1 MARFFIDRPIFA
13 WVLAIITMLAGIV
26 AVLTLPIAQHPTI
39 APPAIAITANYPG
52 ASSKTLEDTVTQVIE
67 QKMKG
72 LDRLSYIASTSESTG
87 SVTITLTFETGTDPD
102 TAQVQVQNKLS
113 LATPLLPQEV
123 QQQGVQ
129 VAKSAANYLNVL
141 AFISEDGKLSGSD
154 LSDYVAANVQDPI
167 SRVDGVG
174 DTLLFGSQ
182 YAMRLWLDPA
192 KLNSFKLTPLDVK
205 AAVQAQNAQVS
216 AGQLGGLPAVPGQQ
230 LNATITAQT
239 RLKTAEE
246 FEAILLRTQ
255 ADGSAVRLRDV
266 ARVELGS
273 EGYTSVARFNGKPA
287 AGLAIK
293 LATGANALAT
303 VKGIDA
309 KLEELSRFFPPGV
322 KVIKPYDTTPFVRI
336 SIEEVIKTLVEA
348 VVLVFLVMYL
358 FLQNFRATLIPTI
371 AVPVVLMG
379 TFGVLAAFGYSLN
392 TLTMLA
398 MVLAI
403 GLLVDD
409 AIVVVENVERVMSEE
424 GLSPLEATRKSM
436 GQITGAL
443 VGVALVLAAVF
454 VPMAFF
460 GGSTGVIYRQFTVT
474 IVSAMTL
481 SVLVAMILT
490 PALCA
495 TLLKPVAKGH
505 ALATTG
511 FFGAF
516 NRAFDR
522 GNRRY
527 QGVVRHML
535 GRGWRYMA
543 GYAVLVAVVAL
554 VFSKIPA
561 GFLPEEDQGTLFTL
575 VQLPPG
581 ATQARTLEVLEQV
594 DHHFL
599 VEQKDAV
606 DSIFSVA
613 GFSFAGSGQNAGF
626 AFVKLKPWGDRVRPE
641 LKAAAVANRAMAVL
655 STIRNASVFA
665 IVPPAVSELGN
676 ASGFDLMLQDRAN
689 LGHAALMQARNQL
702 LGALMKEPGLV
713 AVRPNGMEDAPEFR
727 LDIDEHKV
735 GALGLTMSDVNTTFS
750 TAWGSNYVNDFIDR
764 GRVKKVFLQA
774 DAPFRMLPGDIDHW
788 FVRNAAGTMVPFSA
802 FATAGWTSGSPRLER
817 YNGVP
822 SVEILGMALP
832 GAMSSGQALDLV
844 ERHAAALPAG
854 IGYEWTGVSRQERE
868 AGGQAGLLYAVSI
881 LVVFLCLAALYESW
895 SIPFSVI
902 LVVPLGVLGTLLGAV
917 LTWKMNDVY
926 FQVGLLT
933 TVGLASKNAILIV
946 EFAKELHAKGMSTL
960 DAAIAA
966 ARLRLRP
973 ILMTS
978 LAFILGVLPL
988 MVSKG
993 AGAGAQNALGTAVVG
1008 GMVSGTVL
1016 AIFFVPLFYVV
1027 VQGLFGRAKAPAVTP
1042 GEGGTSTSTS
1052 TGTGNGTDTP
1062 TTPLLNEGH

>member
-1 MARFFIDRPIFA
+1 MARFFIDRPVFA
-13 WVLAIITMLAGIV
+13 WVLAIITMLAGV
-26 AVLTLPIAQHPTI
+26 MAVLTLPIAQYPTI
-39 APPAIAITANYPG
+39 APPAIAISANYPG

-72 LDRLSYIASTSESTG
+72 LDRLSYIASTSESSG
-87 SVTITLTFETGTDPD
+87 SVTITLTFENGTDPD
-102 TAQVQVQNKLS
+102 TAQVQVQNKLA

-129 VAKSAANYLNVL
+129 VTKSANNFLNVL
-141 AFISEDGKLSGSD
+141 AFVSEDGKLNGSD

-174 DTLLFGSQ
+174 DTTLFGAQ
-182 YAMRLWLDPA
+182 YAMRIWLDPS
-192 KLNSFKLTPLDVK
+192 KLNSFNLTPLDVK
-205 AAVQAQNAQVS
+205 TAIQAQNAQVS
-216 AGQLGGLPAVPGQQ
+216 AGQLGGLPSAANQQ

-239 RLKTAEE
+239 RMKTAEE
-246 FEAILLRTQ
+246 FASILLRTQ
-255 ADGSAVRLRDV
+255 SSGAAVRLSDV
-266 ARVELGS
+266 ARIELGGES
-273 EGYTSVARFNGKPA
+273 YNMVSRFNGKPA

-293 LATGANALAT
+293 LATGANALNT
-303 VKGIDA
+303 VKAIDA
-309 KLEELSRFFPPGV
+309 KMAELSKFLPQGV

-336 SIEEVIKTLVEA
+336 SIQEVVKTLVEA
-348 VVLVFLVMYL
+348 VVLVFVVMYL

-495 TLLKPVAKGH
+495 TLLKPVEKGH
-505 ALATTG
+505 GLANTG
-511 FFGAF
+511 VFGIF

-522 GNRRY
+522 SNRGY
-527 QGVVRHML
+527 QGLVQRMLKHGWRWML
-535 GRGWRYMA
+535 G
-543 GYAVLVAVVAL
+543 YAILVML
-554 VFSKIPA
+554 VGFVFTKLPA
-561 GFLPEEDQGTLFTL
+561 GFLPDEDQGTLFAI

-581 ATQARTLEVLEQV
+581 ATQSNTEKVLEQV
-594 DHHFL
+594 QHHFL
-599 VEQKDAV
+599 EEQKDAV
-606 DSIFSVA
+606 DSVFSVA
-613 GFSFAGSGQNAGF
+613 GFSFAGSGQNTGF
-626 AFVKLKPWGDRVRPE
+626 AFIKLKPWDERTAPG
-641 LKAAAVANRAMAVL
+641 LKAQAVANKAMAAL
-655 STIRNASVFA
+655 SQIKNASVFTFA
-665 IVPPAVSELGN
+665 PPAVSELGN

-689 LGHAALMQARNQL
+689 LGHDALMQARNQL
-702 LGALMKEPGLV
+702 LAALMKEPGLV
-713 AVRPNGMEDAPEFR
+713 AVRPNGMEDTPQFR
-727 LDIDEHKV
+727 LDIDEQKA
-735 GALGLTMSDVNTTFS
+735 GALGLSMSDINNTFA
-750 TAWGSNYVNDFIDR
+750 TAWGSSYVNDFLDK

-774 DAPFRMLPGDIDHW
+774 DAPHRMVPEDIDKW
-788 FVRNAAGTMVPFSA
+788 FVRNSSGTMVPFSA
-802 FATAGWTSGSPRLER
+802 FSTSGWTTGSPRLER

-822 SVEILGMALP
+822 SVEILGMAMP
-832 GAMSSGQALDLV
+832 GTLSSGQALDLV
-844 ERHAAALPAG
+844 ERHAAELPAG
-854 IGYEWTGVSRQERE
+854 IGFEWTGISRQER
-868 AGGQAGLLYAVSI
+868 ASGGQAMLLYAVSI

-895 SIPFSVI
+895 SIPFSVL
-902 LVVPLGVLGTLLGAV
+902 LVVPLGVLGTLAGAI

-946 EFAKELHAKGMSTL
+946 EFAKELHAHGMSL
-960 DAAIAA
+960 VESAITA
-966 ARLRLRP
+966 ARMRLRP

-988 MVSKG
+988 MISKG

-1016 AIFFVPLFYVV
+1016 AIFFVPLFFVI
-1027 VQGLFGRAKAPAVTP
+1027 VQKQFDRAHHLPLAAEPVVTP
-1042 GEGGTSTSTS
+1042 VLS
-1052 TGTGNGTDTP
+1052 
-1062 TTPLLNEGH
+1062 EGH

>member
-13 WVLAIITMLAGIV
+13 WVLAIITMLAGV
-26 AVLTLPIAQHPTI
+26 MAVLTLPIAQYPTI
-39 APPAIAITANYPG
+39 APPAIAISATYPG
-52 ASSKTLEDTVTQVIE
+52 ASSKTLEDSVTQVIE

-72 LDRLSYIASTSESTG
+72 LDKLSYIASTSESSG
-87 SVTITLTFETGTDPD
+87 SVTITLTFENGTDPD
-102 TAQVQVQNKLS
+102 TAQVQVQNKLA

-123 QQQGVQ
+123 QQQGVR
-129 VAKSAANYLNVL
+129 VTKSANNFLNVL
-141 AFISEDGKLSGSD
+141 AFVSEDGKLNGSD

-167 SRVDGVG
+167 SRVEGVG
-174 DTLLFGSQ
+174 DTMLFGSQ
-182 YAMRLWLDPA
+182 YAMRIWLDPS
-192 KLNSFKLTPLDVK
+192 KLNSFNLTPLDVK
-205 AAVQAQNAQVS
+205 NAIQAQNAQVS
-216 AGQLGGLPAVPGQQ
+216 AGQLGGLPSTASQQ

-239 RLKTAEE
+239 RMKTADE
-246 FEAILLRTQ
+246 FAGILLRTQ
-255 ADGSAVRLRDV
+255 ASGAAVRLSDV
-266 ARVELGS
+266 ARIELGGES
-273 EGYTSVARFNGKPA
+273 YDTVARFNGKPA

-293 LATGANALAT
+293 LATGANALNT
-303 VKGIDA
+303 VKAVDA
-309 KLEELSRFFPPGV
+309 KLAELSKFFPQGM

-336 SIEEVIKTLVEA
+336 SIEEVVKTLIEA
-348 VVLVFLVMYL
+348 VVLVFVVMYL
-358 FLQNFRATLIPTI
+358 FLQNFRATLISTI
-371 AVPVVLMG
+371 AVPVVLLG
-379 TFGVLAAFGYSLN
+379 TFGVLAVFGYSLN

-481 SVLVAMILT
+481 SVLVAMVLT

-495 TLLKPVAKGH
+495 TLLKPVPKGH
-505 ALATTG
+505 GLATKG

-522 GNRRY
+522 SNRDY
-527 QGVVRHML
+527 QSVVQRML
-535 GRGWRYMA
+535 KRSGRWMV
-543 GYAVLVAVVAL
+543 GYAIVVVAVGF
-554 VFSKIPA
+554 VFTKIPA
-561 GFLPEEDQGTLFTL
+561 GFLPDEDQGTLFAI

-581 ATQARTLEVLEQV
+581 ATQSNTVKVLDQV
-594 DHHFL
+594 QHHFL
-599 VEQKDAV
+599 EEQKDAV
-606 DSIFSVA
+606 DAIFTVA
-613 GFSFAGSGQNAGF
+613 GFSFAGSGQNTGF
-626 AFVKLKPWGDRVRPE
+626 AFVKLKPWGDRTAPG
-641 LKAAAVANRAMAVL
+641 LKAQAVANKAMGAL
-655 STIRNASVFA
+655 SQIRNASVFA
-665 IVPPAVSELGN
+665 FAPPAVSELGN

-689 LGHAALMQARNQL
+689 LGHDALMAARNQL

-727 LDIDEHKV
+727 LEIDEHKA
-735 GALGLTMSDVNTTFS
+735 GSLGLSMADINNTFS
-750 TAWGSNYVNDFIDR
+750 VAWGSSYVNDFLDK

-774 DAPFRMLPGDIDHW
+774 DAPHRMVPEDINKW
-788 FVRNAAGTMVPFSA
+788 FVRNSSGTMVPFSA
-802 FATAGWTSGSPRLER
+802 FSTSRWTTGSPRLER

-832 GAMSSGQALDLV
+832 GALSSGQALDLV
-844 ERHAAALPAG
+844 ERHAAELPAG
-854 IGYEWTGVSRQERE
+854 IGFEWTGVSRQERE
-868 AGGQAGLLYAVSI
+868 AGGQAMLLYAVSI

-895 SIPFSVI
+895 SIPFSVL
-902 LVVPLGVLGTLLGAV
+902 LVVPLGVLGTLAAAV

-946 EFAKELHAKGMSTL
+946 EFAKELYAKGVPL
-960 DAAIAA
+960 VEAAITA
-966 ARLRLRP
+966 ARMRLRP

-988 MVSKG
+988 MLSKG

-1016 AIFFVPLFYVV
+1016 AIFFVPLFFVV
-1027 VQGLFGRAKAPAVTP
+1027 VHKLFGRQKRATDSAAPM
-1042 GEGGTSTSTS
+1042 TS
-1052 TGTGNGTDTP
+1052 P
-1062 TTPLLNEGH
+1062 VLLEGH

>member
-13 WVLAIITMLAGIV
+13 WVLAIITMLAGTV
-26 AVLTLPIAQHPTI
+26 AVLTLPIAQYPTI

-87 SVTITLTFETGTDPD
+87 SVTITLTFETGTNPD
-102 TAQVQVQNKLS
+102 TAQVQVQNKLA

-129 VAKSAANYLNVL
+129 VAKSANNFLNVL
-141 AFISEDGKLSGSD
+141 AFISEDGRLNGSD

-167 SRVDGVG
+167 SRVEGVG
-174 DTLLFGSQ
+174 DTTLFGSQ
-182 YAMRLWLDPA
+182 YAMRIWLDPG

-216 AGQLGGLPAVPGQQ
+216 AGQLGGLPAVPSQQ

-273 EGYTSVARFNGKPA
+273 ESYATVAHFNGKPA

-293 LATGANALAT
+293 LATGANALDT

-309 KLEELSRFFPPGV
+309 KLDELSKFFPPGV

-336 SIEEVIKTLVEA
+336 SIEEVIKTLIEA

-379 TFGVLAAFGYSLN
+379 TFGVLAVFGYSLN

-527 QGVVRHML
+527 QGIVQHML

-543 GYAVLVAVVAL
+543 GYAVLVAVVGF

-561 GFLPEEDQGTLFTL
+561 GFLPEEDQSTLFTL

-581 ATQARTLEVLEQV
+581 ATQARTQEVLQQV

-606 DSIFSVA
+606 DAIFSVA

-641 LKAAAVANRAMAVL
+641 LKAAAVAGRAMETL
-655 STIRNASVFA
+655 SKIRNATVFA

-713 AVRPNGMEDAPEFR
+713 AVRPNGMEDTPDFR

-735 GALGLTMSDVNTTFS
+735 GALGLSMSDVNATFS

-764 GRVKKVFLQA
+764 GRVKKVFLQS

-802 FATAGWTSGSPRLER
+802 FATASWTLGSPRLER

-832 GAMSSGQALDLV
+832 GALSSGQALDLV
-844 ERHAAALPAG
+844 ERHAAALPPG

-895 SIPFSVI
+895 SIPFSVV
-902 LVVPLGVLGTLLGAV
+902 LVVPLGVLGTLVGAV

-960 DAAIAA
+960 EAAIAA
-966 ARLRLRP
+966 ARMRLRP

-1016 AIFFVPLFYVV
+1016 AIFFVPLFFVV
-1027 VQGLFGRAKAPAVTP
+1027 VQGLFGRNKPAAAESAGAPAADA
-1042 GEGGTSTSTS
+1042 S
-1052 TGTGNGTDTP
+1052 
-1062 TTPLLNEGH
+1062 PLLNEGH

>member
-13 WVLAIITMLAGIV
+13 WVLAIITMLAGLM
-26 AVLTLPIAQHPTI
+26 AVLTLPIAQYPTI
-39 APPAIAITANYPG
+39 APPAIAISANYPG

-72 LDRLSYIASTSESTG
+72 LDRLSYIASTSESSG
-87 SVTITLTFETGTDPD
+87 SVTITLTFENGTDPD

-129 VAKSAANYLNVL
+129 VTKSANNFLNVL
-141 AFISEDGKLSGSD
+141 AFVSEDGKLNGSD

-167 SRVDGVG
+167 SRVNGVG
-174 DTLLFGSQ
+174 DTTLFGSQ
-182 YAMRLWLDPA
+182 YAMRIWLDPN
-192 KLNSFKLTPLDVK
+192 KLNSFNLTPLDVK
-205 AAVQAQNAQVS
+205 TAIEAQNAQVS
-216 AGQLGGLPAVPGQQ
+216 AGQLGGLPSAANQQ

-239 RLKTAEE
+239 RMKTAEE
-246 FEAILLRTQ
+246 FANILLRTQ
-255 ADGSAVRLRDV
+255 ASGAAVRLSDV
-266 ARVELGS
+266 ARIELGGES
-273 EGYTSVARFNGKPA
+273 YNMVSRYNGKPA

-293 LATGANALAT
+293 LATGANALNT
-303 VKGIDA
+303 VKAIDA
-309 KLEELSRFFPPGV
+309 KMDELSQFLPQGV

-336 SIEEVIKTLVEA
+336 SIQEVVKTLVEA
-348 VVLVFLVMYL
+348 VVLVFFVMYL

-454 VPMAFF
+454 IPMAFF

-495 TLLKPVAKGH
+495 TLLKPVEKGH
-505 ALATTG
+505 GLANQG
-511 FFGAF
+511 VFGVF

-522 GNRRY
+522 SNRSY
-527 QGVVRHML
+527 QGVVQRMLKHGWRWML
-535 GRGWRYMA
+535 G
-543 GYAVLVAVVAL
+543 YAMLVVVVGF
-554 VFSKIPA
+554 VFTKLPA
-561 GFLPEEDQGTLFTL
+561 GFLPEEDQGTLFAII
-575 VQLPPG
+575 QLPPG
-581 ATQARTLEVLEQV
+581 ATQSNTEKVLEQV
-594 DHHFL
+594 QHHFL
-599 VEQKDAV
+599 EDQKDAV
-606 DSIFSVA
+606 DSVFSVA
-613 GFSFAGSGQNAGF
+613 GFSFAGSGQNTGF
-626 AFVKLKPWGDRVRPE
+626 AFIKLKPWDERTAPG
-641 LKAAAVANRAMAVL
+641 LKAQAVANKAMAAL
-655 STIRNASVFA
+655 SQIRNASVFTFA
-665 IVPPAVSELGN
+665 PPAVSELGN

-689 LGHAALMQARNQL
+689 LGHEALMNARNQL

-713 AVRPNGMEDAPEFR
+713 AVRPNGMEDTPQFQLE
-727 LDIDEHKV
+727 IDEHKA
-735 GALGLTMSDVNTTFS
+735 GALGLSMSDINNTFS
-750 TAWGSNYVNDFIDR
+750 AAWGSSYVNDFLDK

-774 DAPFRMLPGDIDHW
+774 DAPHRMVPEDINKW
-788 FVRNAAGTMVPFSA
+788 FVRNSSGTMVPFSA
-802 FATAGWTSGSPRLER
+802 FSTSSWTTGSPRLER

-822 SVEILGMALP
+822 SVEILGMAMP
-832 GAMSSGQALDLV
+832 GALSSGQALDLV
-844 ERHAAALPAG
+844 ERHAAELPPG
-854 IGYEWTGVSRQERE
+854 IGFEWTGVSRQERE
-868 AGGQAGLLYAVSI
+868 AGGQAMLLYAVSI

-895 SIPFSVI
+895 SIPFSVL
-902 LVVPLGVLGTLLGAV
+902 LVVPLGVLGTLAGAI

-946 EFAKELHAKGMSTL
+946 EFAKELHAHGMSL
-960 DAAIAA
+960 VESAITA
-966 ARLRLRP
+966 ARMRLRP

-978 LAFILGVLPL
+978 MAFILGVLPL
-988 MVSKG
+988 MISKG

-1016 AIFFVPLFYVV
+1016 AIFFVPLFFVI
-1027 VQGLFGRAKAPAVTP
+1027 VQKQFDRAHHLPLVAEPVVTP
-1042 GEGGTSTSTS
+1042 VVS
-1052 TGTGNGTDTP
+1052 
-1062 TTPLLNEGH
+1062 EGH

>member
-13 WVLAIITMLAGIV
+13 WVLAIITMLAGTV
-26 AVLTLPIAQHPTI
+26 AVLTLPIAQYPSI

-52 ASSKTLEDTVTQVIE
+52 ASSRTLEDTVTQVIE

-102 TAQVQVQNKLS
+102 TAQVQVQNKLA

-123 QQQGVQ
+123 QQQGLQ
-129 VAKSAANYLNVL
+129 VAKSANNFLNVL
-141 AFISEDGKLSGSD
+141 AFISEDGRLNGSD

-167 SRVDGVG
+167 SRVEGVG
-174 DTLLFGSQ
+174 DTTLFGSQ
-182 YAMRLWLDPA
+182 YAMRIWLDPD

-205 AAVQAQNAQVS
+205 TAVQAQNAQVS

-255 ADGSAVRLRDV
+255 TDGSAVRLRDV

-273 EGYTSVARFNGKPA
+273 ESYATVARFNGKPA

-293 LATGANALAT
+293 LATGANALDT

-309 KLEELSRFFPPGV
+309 RLEELSRFFPPGV

-336 SIEEVIKTLVEA
+336 SIEEVIKTLIEA

-379 TFGVLAAFGYSLN
+379 TFGVLAVFGYSLN

-495 TLLKPVAKGH
+495 TLLKPAAKGH

-527 QGVVRHML
+527 QGIVHHML

-543 GYAVLVAVVAL
+543 GYAVLVVVVGV

-561 GFLPEEDQGTLFTL
+561 GFLPDEDQGTLFTL

-581 ATQARTLEVLEQV
+581 ATQAKTLEVLQQV

-626 AFVKLKPWGDRVRPE
+626 AFVKLKPWGERVRPE
-641 LKAAAVANRAMAVL
+641 LKAAAVANRAMATL
-655 STIRNASVFA
+655 SRIRNATVFA

-702 LGALMKEPGLV
+702 LGALSKEPGLV
-713 AVRPNGMEDAPEFR
+713 AVRPNGMEDTPEFR

-735 GALGLTMSDVNTTFS
+735 GALGLSMSDVNATFS
-750 TAWGSNYVNDFIDR
+750 TAWGSNYVNDFLDR
-764 GRVKKVFLQA
+764 GRVKKVFLQS

-788 FVRNAAGTMVPFSA
+788 FVRNAGGTMVPFSA

-832 GAMSSGQALDLV
+832 GTLSSGQALALV
-844 ERHAAALPAG
+844 ERHAAELPAG

-868 AGGQAGLLYAVSI
+868 AGGHATLLYAVSI

-902 LVVPLGVLGTLLGAV
+902 LVVPLGVLGTLIGAV

-946 EFAKELHAKGMSTL
+946 EFARELHAKGLSAL
-960 DAAIAA
+960 DAAITA
-966 ARLRLRP
+966 ARMRLRP

-988 MVSKG
+988 MISKG

-1016 AIFFVPLFYVV
+1016 AIFFVPLFFVV
-1027 VQGLFGRAKAPAVTP
+1027 VQRLSERGKPRTSPAAATA
-1042 GEGGTSTSTS
+1042 
-1052 TGTGNGTDTP
+1052 DTP
-1062 TTPLLNEGH
+1062 PLLNEGH